1 MRSILIVHRYLAV
14 LTGLLMSLWCLS
26 GFVMMYQGFP
36 ALTSEARLNGLQP
49 LVLPDVLK
57 GDLAPAGGFRI
68 EMLLGRPVLRAGGDA
83 PIDLLGGDPVS
94 PLSAEQIADVARQ
107 FAAGNGL
114 IGEVSVLGIVDID
127 QWTLQSA
134 RRNAPA
140 WQVALGDAARTQ
152 IYINGRT
159 GEVFQ
164 STNRRE
170 RVLSWFGAI
179 PHWLYPTVLRQH
191 GPLWTQVVVWSSV
204 LGSFLAAT
212 GLYVGVAR
220 LRRKRG
226 TGQLGSPYKG
236 WWYWHHISGLVFGVL
251 VLTWVVS
258 GLLTMNPWG
267 LLSGRGSEYQQQ
279 IVAGGQGVDLR
290 TLLAGVADDSFV
302 QLTPAP
308 FAGSFHVMGVRRDG
322 SRVRLD
328 HYGQPSPLTVA
339 EIERA
344 VAALD
349 VPLLEAGL
357 IHQED
362 NYYYGHKREV
372 TLPVYRAIVDDAE
385 RTRLYID
392 LQSGNVRSVNSTGR
406 WSRWLRTGLHD
417 LDFPLLRLR
426 PVWDVVVIVLLLGV
440 TLVCVTGT
448 WMALRRVRRDFLHG
462 RKSIRHA
469 QRSGH
474 PGQIHGSRSHRSYK

>member
-49 LVLPDVLK
+49 LELPDLVK
-57 GDLAPAGGFRI
+57 VDLAPAGGFRV
-68 EMLLGRPVLRAGGDA
+68 EMLLGRPVLRAGGVA
-83 PIDLLGGDPVS
+83 PIDLFSGDPVPVLS
-94 PLSAEQIADVARQ
+94 PAQVADVARL
-107 FAAGNGL
+107 FASGNGL
-114 IGEVSVLGIVDID
+114 VGNVAVLGVVDID

-152 IYINGRT
+152 IYINGST

-191 GPLWTQVVVWSSV
+191 GQLWTQVVVWSSV

-226 TGQLGSPYKG
+226 TGALGSPYRG

-267 LLSGRGSEYQQQ
+267 VLSGRGSEYQQQ
-279 IVAGGQGVDLR
+279 IVDVAGFSGQGADLR
-290 TLLAGVADDSFV
+290 TLLAGVAARDDSFV

-308 FAGSFHVMGVRRDG
+308 FGGAFHVMAHRQDG
-322 SRVRLD
+322 SRVRLGS
-328 HYGQPSPLTVA
+328 HGEPSPLDIV
-339 EIERA
+339 EIDRA
-344 VAALD
+344 VAALEL
-349 VPLLEAGL
+349 PLLEAGL

-392 LQSGNVRSVNSTGR
+392 LQSGNVRSINSTDR

-440 TLVCVTGT
+440 TLVCATGT
-448 WMALRRVRRDFLHG
+448 WMAVRRVRRDYRAAKKG
-462 RKSIRHA
+462 RLTPQPAS
-469 QRSGH
+469 
-474 PGQIHGSRSHRSYK
+474 